1 MSEILDGC
9 GRFDDVYRKAYWA
22 KTSLDCTTDVFDE
35 ETAISDC
42 ISYFKERRKNTTV
55 GDIAY
60 AEVVRKNPLGETEY
74 TKNLRSLSRHPEV
87 DSFFKESRAFNAK
100 NYPKTGL
107 IRNRLIRNFRF
118 RLYEVLPK
126 LTGFSKFAMKYLK

>member
-74 TKNLRSLSRHPEV
+74 TKDCHRRIKITFSLKSLHMCQYV
-87 DSFFKESRAFNAK
+87 CIYS
-100 NYPKTGL
+100 
-107 IRNRLIRNFRF
+107 
-118 RLYEVLPK
+118 V
-126 LTGFSKFAMKYLK
+126 